1 MRKLLTGGI
10 LILIVFLGLFFF
22 RNKSIKKTPVKSTNI
37 SQNIKQDSVTT
48 IKSQSIFIPYWAL
61 TPDMSDLEQYDKL
74 LYFGV
79 GVDSTGIDKNDA
91 GYNKL
96 EDFIK
101 YAPASK
107 DKYLVLRMTDSD
119 VNYSILE
126 DVKTQAKIVRETMD
140 IVKQYNFKGVVL
152 DLELFSIFGDREKA
166 QINDFVQQL
175 YTATNSN
182 SLKLSITLYGD
193 TIFRM
198 RPFDISTIA
207 KYSDEILVMAY
218 DFHKAKGEPGPNF
231 PLSGRSKY
239 GYDLELMVNDFIKYS
254 DKSKITVVFGLYG
267 YDWSVDEKKRPLKP
281 AKASSLNEI
290 KKNFIEKC
298 QWKDC
303 IVKRDKISRETEVNY
318 VIPSIKDDFA
328 YLDYHVVWFE
338 DEESVQEKQDL
349 LKSKGIESVGYWAYG
364 YF

>member
-1 MRKLLTGGI
+1 MEI
-10 LILIVFLGLFFF
+10 LVLGVFGTLFFF
-22 RNKSIKKTPVKSTNI
+22 GSKDVKKPPEKSPSI
-37 SQNIKQDSVTT
+37 SQNTKKEFVTS
-48 IKSQSIFIPYWAL
+48 IKSQSIFIPYWGV
-61 TPDMSDLEQYDKL
+61 TPNMSDLEQYDKL
-74 LYFGV
+74 LYFGLTV
-79 GVDSTGIDKNDA
+79 NSTGINRDES

-96 EDFIK
+96 ENFVK
-101 YAPASK
+101 YAPKTK
-107 DKYLVLRMTDSD
+107 DKYLVLRMIDSD
-119 VNYSILE
+119 VNYFILAN
-126 DVKTQAKIVRETMD
+126 VKIQAKIIREIID
-140 IVKQYNFKGVVL
+140 IVKQYNFQGVVL

-182 SLKLSITLYGD
+182 NLRLSVALYGD

-198 RPFDISTIA
+198 RPFDISTIT
-207 KYSDEILVMAY
+207 KYSDEISVMAY
-218 DFHKAKGEPGPNF
+218 DFHKSKGEPGPNF
-231 PLSGRSKY
+231 PLSGRAKY
-239 GYDLELMVNDFIKYS
+239 GYDFELMVEDFIKYS
-254 DKSKITVVFGLYG
+254 DKNKITVVFGLYG

-290 KKNFIEKC
+290 RKNFINKC

-303 IVKRDKISRETEVNY
+303 IVKRDKTSRETEIDY

-338 DEESVQEKQDL
+338 DEQSVQEKQDL
-349 LKSKGIESVGYWAYG
+349 LKNKGIDSVGYWAYG